1 MSTEKERFS
10 SLIIVLM
17 IGALVV
23 LLLALWSG
31 FTFLIA
37 HASESTVPTIV
48 SAIIT
53 ILLVIL
59 FLVGMIFTLRR
70 KRWGFWLFGI
80 TSILMFV
87 GGGLPG
93 TGGAMNQLGAVGF
106 LGTAAAILVYRQRDL
121 LSGAD

>member
-10 SLIIVLM
+10 SLIIVLR